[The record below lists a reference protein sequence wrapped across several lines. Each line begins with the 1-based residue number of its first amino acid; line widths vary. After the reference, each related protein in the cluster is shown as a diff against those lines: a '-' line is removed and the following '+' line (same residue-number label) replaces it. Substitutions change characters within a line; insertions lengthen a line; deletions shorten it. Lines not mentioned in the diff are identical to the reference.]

1 MSAPDQPAV
10 VCPAVRRRTMLVWP
24 LTAVLLLAGCSGA
37 EGDQSARGPAAA
49 PRSSDAS
56 SAARPLGEHND
67 ESMSA
72 RAVVAALALRGF
84 LVPNI
89 LDVTDQTC
97 PAVGCAQ
104 ALVTDTMRVTSFPSP
119 DAATHYA
126 QQRGLRHWQNVVVAF
141 PPVMAASDQDKYWSA
156 IVRIFP

>member
-1 MSAPDQPAV
+1 M
-10 VCPAVRRRTMLVWP
+10 RLLWL
-24 LTAVLLLAGCSGA
+24 LTAVLLLGGCTGA
-37 EGDQSARGPAAA
+37 EGDPTARESTTAE
-49 PRSSDAS
+49 RSGDAS
-56 SAARPLGEHND
+56 SAARPLGDHQD

-84 LVPNI
+84 LVPNM
-89 LDVTDQTC
+89 LDITDQTC
-97 PAVGCAQ
+97 PAVGCSQ

-119 DAATHYA
+119 DAATRYA

-156 IVRIFP
+156 IIRIFP

>member
-10 VCPAVRRRTMLVWP
+10 VRRAVRRRTMLVWP
-24 LTAVLLLAGCSGA
+24 LMAVLLLAGCSVA
-37 EGDQSARGPAAA
+37 EGDQGARGPATAA
-49 PRSSDAS
+49 RSSDAS
-56 SAARPLGEHND
+56 SPARPLGEHQD
-67 ESMSA
+67 ESLSA

-97 PAVGCAQ
+97 PAVGCTQ

-141 PPVMAASDQDKYWSA
+141 PPVMAAGDQDKYWSA